1 MSVTMRARSAVLAA
15 AAAAS
20 FAGGI
25 GIADAAISVPA
36 PGPGHSA
43 SADVSAPGVAARATI
58 RSGPHRMGTSL
69 GRPAAKALSSDFYAL
84 TTASGA
90 RVRASAPNGAIRGVT
105 HYNEGG
111 DVSCKVRASDG
122 HLWGRVG
129 FISDRSHQYVTGYMR
144 DDLFKVWVRPWSA
157 WRGADVLPWC

>member
-1 MSVTMRARSAVLAA
+1 MSVTMRVRSAVLAA

-25 GIADAAISVPA
+25 GVADAAVSVPS
-36 PGPGHSA
+36 PGPTHSA
-43 SADVSAPGVAARATI
+43 SAGVAASGVGARATI
-58 RSGPHRMGTSL
+58 RSGPHRTGTSL
-69 GRPAAKALSSDFYAL
+69 GRPTVRALSSEYYAQ
-84 TTASGA
+84 TTASGS

-105 HYNEGG
+105 HYNQGG

-129 FISDRSHQYVTGYMR
+129 FTSDRSHRFVTGYMR